1 MTEFKDVGKASKD
14 LFKKPFNVNKFD
26 VDFKT
31 GTYVIKNSVKGD
43 AMSTSFEMKGADVFC
58 GLIPDLQQPH
68 KTTISGGQMKCEI
81 NRAFVSGANNLSC
94 DFNTDTTMETGAT
107 AYVFK
112 AKLNSDCGLI
122 AGLEAT
128 PAGPS
133 SIKYHATYPF
143 KNMTFG
149 VAGGLANP
157 TALNYAVQ
165 SEGVSL
171 ETDLT
176 NFNLNVFNKVD
187 GNTSVAVQAGWKMGA
202 SDATFGFAAKRTL
215 ACGADTHFKTTGN
228 GACEVAHVSTISPG
242 VKLTMSTGFNAL
254 KIDSEAPKWGM
265 GLEFTW

>member
-1 MTEFKDVGKASKD
+1 
-14 LFKKPFNVNKFD
+14 
-26 VDFKT
+26 
-31 GTYVIKNSVKGD
+31 
-43 AMSTSFEMKGADVFC
+43 MKGADVFC

-81 NRAFVSGANNLSC
+81 NRAFVSGAKNL
-94 DFNTDTTMETGAT
+94 
-107 AYVFK
+107 
-112 AKLNSDCGLI
+112 
-122 AGLEAT
+122 
-128 PAGPS
+128 
-133 SIKYHATYPF
+133 
-143 KNMTFG
+143 TFG

-202 SDATFGFAAKRTL
+202 SDATFGFAAKRSL